1 MRVALAAH
9 PTAAP
14 PAAGVAPEPAGTRTS
29 SISSLR
35 TATTS
40 WPTAP
45 YTASRTNLTQVGRS
59 RLWAVTFD
67 DVTKIATDG
76 TPTAETEKLLD
87 GTEGG
92 DTYHSATGAFFHHHF
107 LKR

>member
-1 MRVALAAH
+1 MAD
-9 PTAAP
+9 
-14 PAAGVAPEPAGTRTS
+14 GTVHGKQDV
-29 SISSLR
+29 
-35 TATTS
+35 
-40 WPTAP
+40 
-45 YTASRTNLTQVGRS
+45 TQVGRS

-76 TPTAETEKLLD
+76 TPTAETEMLLD

-92 DTYHSATGAFFHHHF
+92 DTYDSATGAFFHHHF